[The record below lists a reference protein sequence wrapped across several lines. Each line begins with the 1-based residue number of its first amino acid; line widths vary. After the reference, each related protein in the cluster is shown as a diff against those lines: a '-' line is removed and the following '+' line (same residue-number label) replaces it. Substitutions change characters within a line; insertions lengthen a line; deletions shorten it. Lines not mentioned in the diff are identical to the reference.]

1 MPQVKSA
8 ADSAQKWA
16 TRAAAASN
24 DYKKG
29 VANPKRSWAQAT
41 ADSEDAYVAGVTEAA
56 NAGRFGKG
64 VQAAGDGKWSRK
76 AQTVG
81 TQRFAGGV
89 QAAKGDYQSGFAPYA
104 QVIESVT
111 LPPRG
116 PKGSPSNY
124 QRTQAVGQALHD
136 AKIGGASN

>member
-8 ADSAQKWA
+8 SDSAQKWA
-16 TRAAAASN
+16 TRAAAAGG

-29 VANPKRSWAQAT
+29 VANPKRSWAQST
-41 ADSEDAYVAGVTEAA
+41 ADAEEAYQQGVTEAA
-56 NAGRFGKG
+56 SQGRFSKG

-81 TQRFAGGV
+81 AARFGQGV
-89 QAAKGDYQSGFAPYA
+89 QAAKGDYQAGFAPYA

-124 QRTQAVGQALHD
+124 QRTQAVGEALHA
-136 AKIGGASN
+136 AKVGGASS